1 MLFWI
6 LAGLGVFLANI
17 YLPAALFF
25 PSVGVARHVASR
37 DDLPQPGRYVGRA
50 RRSLVNYQENL
61 PIFLTLGLLA
71 MIVDGVDMQ
80 QAVLGA
86 QIFVLARIAYIACY
100 MASIPWTRSAAF
112 TVGFAGQILMFLALI

>member
-25 PSVGVARHVASR
+25 PSVGMTRHVASR

-50 RRSLVNYQENL
+50 RRSLANYQENL

-71 MIVDGVDMQ
+71 MIVESADME

-86 QIFVLARIAYIACY
+86 EIFVLARIAYIACY
-100 MASIPWTRSAAF
+100 MAAIPWTRSTAF
-112 TVGFAGQILMFLALI
+112 LVGLGGQVMMLLAII